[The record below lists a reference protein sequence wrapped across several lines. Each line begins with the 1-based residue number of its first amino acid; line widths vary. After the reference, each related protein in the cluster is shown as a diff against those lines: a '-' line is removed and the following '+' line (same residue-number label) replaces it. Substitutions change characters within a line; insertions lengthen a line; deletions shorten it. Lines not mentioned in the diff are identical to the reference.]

1 MVEDGSP
8 SANTKKRTTSS
19 SSSSSNKKSKR
30 SRRSRS
36 PASTTELYNAETG
49 RIDTTIVNDRTAALL
64 TAQSER
70 FDTLDENLS
79 REELQT
85 RYEELRDLR
94 ITASEK
100 ILKEAVAAHQKESEA
115 MQGLMATY
123 KRRAAELQ
131 TQIEAVEQS
140 KEVAIQEEVNV
151 QVAEAA
157 ATAEQKFNTIVTSMK
172 TEFKRE
178 RATLVAAAEAGTG
191 HGSGGSGSSSSST
204 AVDVEQGY
212 FKSVARSYEELTGL
226 RIVMKDWEEGSVG
239 GLQCTAIN
247 KETKKVV
254 QFELELDSDVE
265 EGEENEWDYTPG
277 AHAELLPDYLREEIS
292 FPASA
297 AAKFCTRLVDA
308 LDKK

>member
-191 HGSGGSGSSSSST
+191 HGSSP